1 MKLKK
6 SLLFRLEFFGGIII
20 DKNTFDRIELTFDEA
35 LFIKAVEFLKV
46 KEAERL
52 VCDILK
58 KDSIDIERL
67 FRLQVFSSDDVDTIP
82 YIDVYS
88 MICEEYN
95 KINDKMYLS
104 FPLEIAIYP
113 SMKCNLNCKFCFLG
127 CKKDTKV
134 YGAEYWGNII
144 EQGKAKGLLS
154 VSILGGEPALYYDI
168 DRLLKKCDDLEINTV
183 ITTNTIKLKESTKR
197 IIFNS
202 KYITPAVSLQ
212 SLDNLNSL
220 LMGCDYKTQI
230 KFIEE
235 CLSHKKDVRINS
247 VYTFQTFEQ
256 ILKIYDFC
264 VEKGIGRYSIANY
277 SNTKDNIEMKYAHNL
292 NDLAK
297 LDEKVKKYIEKK
309 YSNVSNLPTFS
320 AEGCML
326 YSCYTNQVENKL
338 KFSPFESQYFGCR
351 GKYTKMEIYADGS
364 VYPCYRFETV
374 MSSTSNVFTE
384 NKSLEYIWWNDKNY
398 KEIRQQKTNNSICLE
413 CPFIDICEGG
423 CYPSRI
429 KTYKDNVI
437 VKRDENC
444 QVLRGI

>member
-168 DRLLKKCDDLEINTV
+168 DKLLKKCDDLEINTV

-320 AEGCML
+320 A
-326 YSCYTNQVENKL
+326 
-338 KFSPFESQYFGCR
+338 
-351 GKYTKMEIYADGS
+351 DGS